1 MKLILNIGLARFNN
15 SNIGAGTVLRDT
27 ASHGFKIGQYAVVHS
42 ESEMTVVA
50 EVDDNDQPGTDN
62 RIHMLSDLLG
72 QDCIAVY
79 NPETGEGDLIGS
91 RAAAWGAFNPEFFVL
106 VDGSRLAAP
115 LQVAA

>member
-15 SNIGAGTVLRDT
+15 SNIGAGTVLRDL
-27 ASHGFKIGQYAVVHS
+27 ASHDFKIERHAIVHS

-62 RIHMLSDLLG
+62 RIHMLSDVLG

-79 NPETGEGDLIGS
+79 NPLTREGDLIGS
-91 RAAAWGAFNPEFFVL
+91 RAAAWGEFNPEFFVL
-106 VDGSRLAAP
+106 ADGSRLAAP